1 MASTRLCK
9 TSLITLWCI
18 FQGDVVVPRADRVCQ
33 RCSSAAIDDADHM
46 VFDCSALESHRWNH
60 PSLFTTRGSRSLS
73 DFMDQ
78 DPTEVAA
85 FVSEC
90 TKSCLALADG

>member
-1 MASTRLCK
+1 MVWVNSRVIASRHRSAWAAGDRLMMAVDFANST
-9 TSLITLWCI
+9 TGVGIESL
-18 FQGDVVVPRADRVCQ
+18 VPY
-33 RCSSAAIDDADHM
+33 
-46 VFDCSALESHRWNH
+46 
-60 PSLFTTRGSRSLS
+60 TLS

-90 TKSCLALADG
+90 KKSCLANVDG

>member
-1 MASTRLCK
+1 MLMTV
-9 TSLITLWCI
+9 TVTLPSPVTI
-18 FQGDVVVPRADRVCQ
+18 QI
-33 RCSSAAIDDADHM
+33 AIDDAIHM
-46 VFDCSALESHRWNH
+46 VFYCSALGSQRLNH
-60 PSLFTTRGSRSLS
+60 PSLFTTIGSRSLS

-90 TKSCLALADG
+90 KKSCLAIVNE

>member
-1 MASTRLCK
+1 MLG
-9 TSLITLWCI
+9 LP
-18 FQGDVVVPRADRVCQ
+18 PRVAGRSVRSRIDIRVKLPPTFY
-33 RCSSAAIDDADHM
+33 SSAAIDDADHM

-90 TKSCLALADG
+90 KKSCLALDE

>member
-1 MASTRLCK
+1 MLE
-9 TSLITLWCI
+9 LWAPGKAHSEGAMDI
-18 FQGDVVVPRADRVCQ
+18 QSAIRGSDV
-33 RCSSAAIDDADHM
+33 
-46 VFDCSALESHRWNH
+46 LWNH
-60 PSLFTTRGSRSLS
+60 PSLFTTRGSRSSS

-90 TKSCLALADG
+90 KKSCSALADG